1 MQMNKLKFTSSS
13 LRIRFGAPTR
23 AVKSA
28 RLSVSNISRLFVYLM
43 KFFVELPR
51 FAWSSKVKIL
61 VASLRRDK
69 VFYFSKKIPRR
80 AIYETERCGSSQMSF
95 E

>member
-1 MQMNKLKFTSSS
+1 MNKFKFTSSS

-61 VASLRRDK
+61 FASSAAIK
-69 VFYFSKKIPRR
+69 YFISAKKSLAAQFMRPND
-80 AIYETERCGSSQMSF
+80 ADPL
-95 E
+95 

>member
-1 MQMNKLKFTSSS
+1 MQMNKFKFTSAS
-13 LRIRFGAPTR
+13 LRIRFGAPER

-28 RLSVSNISRLFVYLM
+28 RLSVPNISRLFVYLM

-51 FAWSSKVKIL
+51 FGRRSKVKIL

-69 VFYFSKKIPRR
+69 IFYFS
-80 AIYETERCGSSQMSF
+80 
-95 E
+95 